1 VKDYKVVPASEARG
15 YTRKSPMTLIRE
27 SVDGDFWSMHQVA
40 AHIGVHAET
49 IRRLCRKTKS
59 DGTKVVNAPTSAVRS
74 GEAVIYLFTIDDVR
88 EIENYFDDHGYAV
101 PKRIDKRK
109 TLASQVTTTS

>member
-15 YTRKSPMTLIRE
+15 HTRKSPMTIIRE
-27 SVDGDFWSMHQVA
+27 SVDGDFWSMQQVA
-40 AHIGVHAET
+40 DHLSLNVET
-49 IRRLCRKTKS
+49 IRRLCRRTKQ
-59 DGTKVVNAPTSAVRS
+59 DGSKVINAPTSAVRS

-101 PKRIDKRK
+101 TKRVDKRK
-109 TLASQVTTTS
+109 TLASQTP